1 MMNKFEKKAELLR
14 VLGETVSRIEDSR
27 RCETQSYRCVDEE
40 SQKWEWVDVPYE
52 ELEERDKI
60 RVDAYDMIIKHL
72 EKLLQSVNRLTDGAK
87 FPILARIPN
96 RNSKMKIGL

>member
-40 SQKWEWVDVPYE
+40 SQKWDWVDVPYE
-52 ELEERDKI
+52 ELEEREKV

-72 EKLLQSVNRLTDGAK
+72 EKLL
-87 FPILARIPN
+87 
-96 RNSKMKIGL
+96 